1 MNTKRFLKK
10 IFLKGNEIIRN
21 VAEKNSFI
29 CALYKALVLPVNVAI
44 FRANRYKVGTAV
56 LPKFVEEIHKNIEK
70 FVPLDVRNNP
80 KKRKAIEKDIVS
92 AYFTGYFFP
101 EEFFQNHFQNK
112 SFEERSDFISEQ
124 VKDSLLVACS
134 KDKKFEHTKNKAE
147 FYKITKPYFHREAC
161 FVSEDTS
168 KEAFE
173 TFVERHPKFIA
184 KPVEGSTGVGTT
196 IIEIHDK
203 VEMQEVY
210 SRLIQHGAWF
220 LEELIIQHPDMAQ
233 WNPTSVNTLR
243 VPTFRAADGCRILQP
258 FFRTGRKG
266 SIIDNAGQGGVFAV
280 FDPETGVII
289 TDGVDEYG
297 GTYELHP
304 DSKLKFKGW
313 QIPQYDELKKLA
325 AELIHL
331 MPWGQKYVGF
341 DFALSQTGWVL
352 VEGNSL
358 GQFVGQIAEQ
368 KGVRKTVMR
377 YLNDY

>member
-1 MNTKRFLKK
+1 MNTTRFFKK
-10 IFLKGNEIIRN
+10 LFLKGNEVIRN
-21 VAEKNSFI
+21 VAEKNGFI
-29 CALYKALVLPVNVAI
+29 RALYKALILPTNVAI
-44 FRANRYKVGTAV
+44 FRANRYKVGSAI

-80 KKRKAIEKDIVS
+80 KKRKDIEKDIVR

-101 EEFFQNHFQNK
+101 EEFFQNHFQDK

-124 VKDSLLVACS
+124 VKDVLLVSHCS
-134 KDKKFEHTKNKAE
+134 DKKFEHTKNKAE
-147 FYKITKPYFHREAC
+147 FYKITKPYFHRDVC
-161 FVSEDTS
+161 LVSEDTS

-173 TFVERHPKFIA
+173 AFVERHPKFIA

-203 VEMQEVY
+203 VETEVVY
-210 SRLIQHGAWF
+210 SRLLQQGTWF
-220 LEELIIQHPDMAQ
+220 VEELIIQHPDMAQ

-243 VPTFRAADGCRILQP
+243 VPTFRTADGCRILQP

-280 FDPETGVII
+280 FDPDTGVII

-297 GTYELHP
+297 GIYEMHP

-331 MPWGQKYVGF
+331 MPFGQKYVGF
-341 DFALSQTGWVL
+341 DFALSQDGWVL

-368 KGVRKTVMR
+368 KGVRKKVMQ
-377 YLNDY
+377 YLEA

>member
-1 MNTKRFLKK
+1 MNTTRFFKK
-10 IFLKGNEIIRN
+10 LFLKGNEVIRN
-21 VAEKNSFI
+21 VAEKNGFI
-29 CALYKALVLPVNVAI
+29 RALYKALILPTNVAI
-44 FRANRYKVGTAV
+44 FRANRYKVGSAI

-80 KKRKAIEKDIVS
+80 KKRKDIENDIVR

-101 EEFFQNHFQNK
+101 EEFFQNHFQDK

-124 VKDSLLVACS
+124 VKDVLLVSHCS
-134 KDKKFEHTKNKAE
+134 DKKFEHTKNKAE
-147 FYKITKPYFHREAC
+147 FYKITKPYFHRDVC
-161 FVSEDTS
+161 LVSEDTS
-168 KEAFE
+168 KETFVA
-173 TFVERHPKFIA
+173 FVERHPKFIA
-184 KPVEGSTGVGTT
+184 KPVEGSTGVGTI

-203 VEMQEVY
+203 VETEVVY
-210 SRLIQHGAWF
+210 SRLLQQGTWF
-220 LEELIIQHPDMAQ
+220 VEELIIQHPDMAQ

-243 VPTFRAADGCRILQP
+243 VPTFRTADGCRILQP

-280 FDPETGVII
+280 FDPDTGVII

-297 GTYELHP
+297 GIYEMHP

-331 MPWGQKYVGF
+331 MPFGQKYVGF
-341 DFALSQTGWVL
+341 DFALSQDGGVL

-368 KGVRKTVMR
+368 KGVRKKVMQ
-377 YLNDY
+377 YLEA